1 MAVKPILFNTDMV
14 LAIPDGRKTVTR
26 RVVKPQPIHNEGFW
40 EIYGAGWSDNIKKIY
55 PMYGHS
61 LYTHA
66 PYHPGD
72 ILYVRETWQY
82 MYDLDGNDQ
91 IIEDTG
97 RYVYAADG
105 FDVDTWV
112 NPDGT
117 HRFGIPWR
125 PSIHMPKEAARIWL
139 KVISV
144 RAEHLQKIT
153 EEEAKAEGV
162 NWKNGKHVGWEE
174 KMKRTAIERFAEL
187 WNSSIERKNLKTYGW
202 EENPWVWRIEF
213 KLCDMPE
220 EVIKERLQRGRLE
233 RLIENRGIG
242 KTIRAIPLNFA
253 CARIIEELNKKE
265 DFYNAFRDG
274 IINSIKDPDTMSYPE
289 PEDIADKIIS
299 RIMGE

>member
-1 MAVKPILFNTDMV
+1 MSRVLPIKLNTEEVRAVLDEK
-14 LAIPDGRKTVTR
+14 KTVKR
-26 RVVKPQPIHNEGFW
+26 IIMDPQPVLENGFFKVYGCGWGEGM
-40 EIYGAGWSDNIKKIY
+40 EPIY
-55 PMYGHS
+55 PLYGHS
-61 LYTHA
+61 LYTNA
-66 PYHPGD
+66 PYREGE
-72 ILYVRETWQY
+72 ILYVKESYYPDYFDYYENKDITCNKNAY
-82 MYDLDGNDQ
+82 M
-91 IIEDTG
+91 
-97 RYVYAADG
+97 ADYYKEQMSN
-105 FDVDTWV
+105 VITEPNW
-112 NPDGT
+112 
-117 HRFGIPWR
+117 IPA
-125 PSIHMPKEAARIWL
+125 IYMPKEAARIWL

>member
-1 MAVKPILFNTDMV
+1 MIKPILFNTDMV

-40 EIYGAGWSDNIKKIY
+40 KIYGAVWSDNIKKIY

-139 KVISV
+139 KVTDV
-144 RAEHLQKIT
+144 RVERLQDIT
-153 EEEAKAEGV
+153 PEDVIKEGV
-162 NWKNGKHVGWEE
+162 AQRRIDSYIRQMPYETDEYIQLAHNIAFKDIWESTIKKNDLA
-174 KMKRTAIERFAEL
+174 R
-187 WNSSIERKNLKTYGW
+187 YGFGA
-202 EENPWVWRIEF
+202 NPWVWRIAFERCE
-213 KLCDMPE
+213 KPE
-220 EVIKERLQRGRLE
+220 EV
-233 RLIENRGIG
+233 
-242 KTIRAIPLNFA
+242 
-253 CARIIEELNKKE
+253 
-265 DFYNAFRDG
+265 Y
-274 IINSIKDPDTMSYPE
+274 
-289 PEDIADKIIS
+289 
-299 RIMGE
+299 

>member
-139 KVISV
+139 KVTDV
-144 RAEHLQKIT
+144 RVERLQDITIAEVIK
-153 EEEAKAEGV
+153 EGCADIWIDAARIRKLIDV
-162 NWKNGKHVGWEE
+162 AGNKNEF
-174 KMKRTAIERFAEL
+174 TDL
-187 WNSSIERKNLKTYGW
+187 WNHTIKKKDLLLYGW
-202 EENPWVWRIEF
+202 DANPWVWRIEF
-213 KLCDMPE
+213 KRCVRPE
-220 EVIKERLQRGRLE
+220 VL
-233 RLIENRGIG
+233 
-242 KTIRAIPLNFA
+242 
-253 CARIIEELNKKE
+253 
-265 DFYNAFRDG
+265 
-274 IINSIKDPDTMSYPE
+274 
-289 PEDIADKIIS
+289 
-299 RIMGE
+299 